1 MEVNVEFDLS
11 RQLWSDL
18 VTTGAI
24 AGPRSFINPAPHMT
38 AG

>member
-1 MEVNVEFDLS
+1 MS

-24 AGPRSFINPAPHMT
+24 ADPSSFINLMPHMT
-38 AG
+38 GA